1 MLYSMYDV
9 PTSSVR
15 VPRSIIHTNKQCSL
29 LVACI
34 VRCTLYIYNVYI
46 RILALHQSLIDFY
59 HHGQTTD
66 EEEQNQKQQIE

>member
-1 MLYSMYDV
+1 MYSMYDV
-9 PTSSVR
+9 PS

-29 LVACI
+29 LLVAC
-34 VRCTLYIYNVYI
+34 CLYMYNVYI